1 MQCQAQFENWLI
13 LGNIQ
18 KIFDTPLNPCY
29 TSLINQHNKPQEIK
43 MNAKQST
50 QKIYEV
56 RTTTGQDMSRPENKG
71 KLLHM
76 TFTFKEAQE
85 KAAQLAQADSN
96 VYVTSR
102 EVQN

>member
-1 MQCQAQFENWLI
+1 
-13 LGNIQ
+13 
-18 KIFDTPLNPCY
+18 
-29 TSLINQHNKPQEIK
+29 

-71 KLLHM
+71 KLISM
-76 TFTFKEAQE
+76 FFTYAEAYAKAE
-85 KAAQLAQADSN
+85 KLAQTDSN